1 MTARNFNP
9 VMASAGKIT
18 IAEVEN
24 LVEPGEIPPN
34 DVHTPGIYV
43 KRVVKVPRPSFA
55 ITID

>member
-1 MTARNFNP
+1 
-9 VMASAGKIT
+9 MASAAKFT

-24 LVEPGEIPPN
+24 LVAPGVLLPN

-43 KRVVKVPRPSFA
+43 KRVVQVPRTKFA